1 MPLHLI
7 AQVDPTLLRMKP
19 TMWNSSF
26 NSVLKSSLMDAA
38 KSKIGLTS
46 QSDIAMLGMPLEPAM
61 SHRLLGVKMDTG
73 LKAGVTALTKGFK
86 ESLGAT
92 QTGFEKASF
101 TSVELV
107 PIHYIFHAL
116 AQNLD
121 FRGKLNNSRKDPI
134 PLAIK
139 IWENDNLSME
149 RTEEIKEIL
158 NTDHNTVYPC
168 AILQLAPLIQSVI
181 NSSDVK
187 EESSK
192 NVKEESSKKTKDDDL
207 WKTIIKKLELE
218 NDNLQKPELI
228 VLINCTSK
236 WADYKKFRNKQYEL
250 IIKPFKD
257 ILEFVQTQYG
267 LFKKELEIQKVLIDK
282 LEQIPRTIE
291 GGSFAPDRE
300 KFKKNQMG
308 KIEETKMQKAK
319 EAELKKKQE
328 DAALRRKYN
337 NEKQKIMKNITFT
350 DKQDIED
357 IKMDY
362 TELSKELTLI
372 NGSINDFREIFNE
385 LYSSYLKVKVSK
397 NKQALD
403 GRKKN
408 KEFIKIDDLKEI
420 IQNIYDIVIQI
431 YDELKELTDSDKLK
445 IPKTKSKKKG
455 GAEPQA
461 PATAPPPAPPP
472 ATAPAPATAPPTPPT
487 PTPRPTPRP
496 ESPSKEETKKVI
508 PIKKER
514 LLDKDFEIS
523 DKEALEKFMSNVEK
537 IINDVIDKKKEV
549 EDFIMNNSQ
558 QSSNPKQIVN
568 FSNTSPA
575 REFYE
580 LSVIMRTEQ
589 DKGDSTEDVAKG
601 NAETCFKSWAMAALE
616 QLCIENRMGSANQN
630 ITIQRGFK
638 QKKIDFLWTIA
649 SLACSIIKCAG
660 IKSTHDKDKTKE
672 LKTLFNI
679 HIYNEKDAY
688 HKHWCETVC
697 VCFAEVINEAGKNN
711 ESEKENTKNLAD
723 FVKTL
728 KKASG
733 KKETSSEEI
742 EITEA
747 NKNLKELQKED
758 KPSSSGGEKNKEE
771 TKKAKKTAIKSKIKK
786 WIERFWL
793 GARQKSLQPRFNS
806 LQIKSVSN
814 AGTEDVQGALWEY
827 PLFVDGRWYYFNKN
841 DAQTL
846 EAKIINELSN
856 RDEEQVNA
864 FLLQLLGFKDLF
876 SSHKKLIN
884 MSNKLFNKNIDMNL
898 IKNTA
903 STQDKTIDKMSGLI
917 NRRGGGPAAKS
928 QNKRIH
934 QLNKQKTL
942 KKPKKK
948 NKKKKKKVV

>member
-1 MPLHLI
+1 MSQKQQSTMPLHLI

-181 NSSDVK
+181 NSSDVEK
-187 EESSK
+187 
-192 NVKEESSKKTKDDDL
+192 ESSKKTKDDDL
-207 WKTIIKKLELE
+207 WKAIIKKLELK

-228 VLINCTSK
+228 VLINCSSK

-300 KFKKNQMG
+300 KFKKNQKELEYKKQMG

-372 NGSINDFREIFNE
+372 NGSINNFRKTFNE

-420 IQNIYDIVIQI
+420 IQNIYDTVIEI

-455 GAEPQA
+455 GAEP
-461 PATAPPPAPPP
+461 PATAT
-472 ATAPAPATAPPTPPT
+472 ATAPLHHAPSPPP
-487 PTPRPTPRP
+487 
-496 ESPSKEETKKVI
+496 
-508 PIKKER
+508 
-514 LLDKDFEIS
+514 
-523 DKEALEKFMSNVEK
+523 
-537 IINDVIDKKKEV
+537 
-549 EDFIMNNSQ
+549 
-558 QSSNPKQIVN
+558 
-568 FSNTSPA
+568 
-575 REFYE
+575 
-580 LSVIMRTEQ
+580 
-589 DKGDSTEDVAKG
+589 
-601 NAETCFKSWAMAALE
+601 
-616 QLCIENRMGSANQN
+616 
-630 ITIQRGFK
+630 
-638 QKKIDFLWTIA
+638 
-649 SLACSIIKCAG
+649 
-660 IKSTHDKDKTKE
+660 H
-672 LKTLFNI
+672 
-679 HIYNEKDAY
+679 
-688 HKHWCETVC
+688 
-697 VCFAEVINEAGKNN
+697 
-711 ESEKENTKNLAD
+711 
-723 FVKTL
+723 
-728 KKASG
+728 
-733 KKETSSEEI
+733 
-742 EITEA
+742 
-747 NKNLKELQKED
+747 
-758 KPSSSGGEKNKEE
+758 
-771 TKKAKKTAIKSKIKK
+771 
-786 WIERFWL
+786 
-793 GARQKSLQPRFNS
+793 
-806 LQIKSVSN
+806 
-814 AGTEDVQGALWEY
+814 
-827 PLFVDGRWYYFNKN
+827 PL
-841 DAQTL
+841 
-846 EAKIINELSN
+846 
-856 RDEEQVNA
+856 
-864 FLLQLLGFKDLF
+864 
-876 SSHKKLIN
+876 
-884 MSNKLFNKNIDMNL
+884 
-898 IKNTA
+898 
-903 STQDKTIDKMSGLI
+903 
-917 NRRGGGPAAKS
+917 
-928 QNKRIH
+928 
-934 QLNKQKTL
+934 
-942 KKPKKK
+942 
-948 NKKKKKKVV
+948 

>member
-1 MPLHLI
+1 MSQKQQSTMPLHLI
-7 AQVDPTLLRMKP
+7 AQVDPSLLRMKP

-38 KSKIGLTS
+38 KSQVGLTS

-121 FRGKLNNSRKDPI
+121 FRGKLNDSIKDPI
-134 PLAIK
+134 QLAIK

-149 RTEEIKEIL
+149 RTEEIKESL
-158 NTDHNTVYPC
+158 NTDYNTVYPC

-181 NSSDVK
+181 NSSDVNSSDVKK
-187 EESSK
+187 EA
-192 NVKEESSKKTKDDDL
+192 SKKDHDKL
-207 WKTIIKKLELE
+207 WDTIFKKLEL
-218 NDNLQKPELI
+218 DSYNLQKPELI

-236 WADYKKFRNKQYEL
+236 WGHYKKFRNKQYEL
-250 IIKPFKD
+250 IIEPFKD
-257 ILEFVQTQYG
+257 ILEFVQTQYD
-267 LFKKELEIQKVLIDK
+267 LFNKELKIQQVFINKLEDK

-291 GGSFAPDRE
+291 GGSSASDRE
-300 KFKKNQMG
+300 NSLKNQKELEYKKQME
-308 KIEETKMQKAK
+308 KIKETERQKAK
-319 EAELKKKQE
+319 EEELKKKQE

-350 DKQDIED
+350 DKQNIED

-362 TELSKELTLI
+362 TKLSKELTDINDLI
-372 NGSINDFREIFNE
+372 NKFRNTFNQ
-385 LYSSYLKVKVSK
+385 LYSSYLKTQVSK

-403 GRKKN
+403 ERRSN
-408 KEFIKIDDLKEI
+408 TSFVKIEELKEKI
-420 IQNIYDIVIQI
+420 IEINGIVIEI
-431 YDELKELTDSDKLK
+431 YGLLKELTDSDKLK
-445 IPKTKSKKKG
+445 IPKSKSKKKG
-455 GAEPQA
+455 GSSGIAAGP
-461 PATAPPPAPPP
+461 
-472 ATAPAPATAPPTPPT
+472 APAPGPATGPA
-487 PTPRPTPRP
+487 P
-496 ESPSKEETKKVI
+496 ESILEESLPPKGSYISEMKE
-508 PIKKER
+508 
-514 LLDKDFEIS
+514 F
-523 DKEALEKFMSNVEK
+523 EKFMKKVEELIK
-537 IINDVIDKKKEV
+537 DVIYKKKEV
-549 EDFIMNNSQ
+549 KDFIVENSP
-558 QSSNPKQIVN
+558 QSSNSNQIFN
-568 FSNTSPA
+568 FSNNSPA

-601 NAETCFKSWAMAALE
+601 NAETCFKSWAMAAKE
-616 QLCIENRMGSANQN
+616 QLCIENRMGSADQN
-630 ITIQRGFK
+630 ITTQRKFK
-638 QKKIDFLWTIA
+638 KRKIDFLWEIA

-660 IKSTHDKDKTKE
+660 IKPTNDKDKTKE
-672 LKTLFNI
+672 LRILFNRD
-679 HIYNEKDAY
+679 IYNETDAY

-711 ESEKENTKNLAD
+711 ESEKENTTILAD

-728 KKASG
+728 KKSSG
-733 KKETSSEEI
+733 SSEKI
-742 EITEA
+742 EITEE
-747 NKNLKELQKED
+747 NENPEKKQKED
-758 KPSSSGGEKNKEE
+758 KPPSSSGEKAE
-771 TKKAKKTAIKSKIKK
+771 KTAIKPKIKE

-814 AGTEDVQGALWEY
+814 AGTEDVEGALWEY

-856 RDEEQVNA
+856 RNEEEVNA

-898 IKNTA
+898 IENTA
-903 STQDKTIDKMSGLI
+903 KTQKETMYTISRGMS
-917 NRRGGGPAAKS
+917 RMGGGPAAKS

-942 KKPKKK
+942 KKPNKK
-948 NKKKKKKVV
+948 NKKRKKKVV